1 MGTPSMIGYWDAKTG
16 EVKASYCHY
25 DGYLEG
31 NGATLVAHYNDDDAA
46 WLVANGGYLSA
57 LDADYEKSRL
67 EAVHKDPA
75 VAFASVDAY
84 LKDGFDYAGAQY
96 SYLWDG
102 EAWFVAGRGEKFTDV
117 ETLLGKG

>member
-1 MGTPSMIGYWDAKTG
+1 MGTPSMIGYWDAETG

-25 DGYLEG
+25 DGYVKG
-31 NGATLVAHYNDDDAA
+31 NGATLLEHYNDDDAA

-57 LDADYEKSRL
+57 LDEDYEKARAD
-67 EAVHKDPA
+67 AVHKDPA
-75 VAFASVDAY
+75 VHFGSVEAY